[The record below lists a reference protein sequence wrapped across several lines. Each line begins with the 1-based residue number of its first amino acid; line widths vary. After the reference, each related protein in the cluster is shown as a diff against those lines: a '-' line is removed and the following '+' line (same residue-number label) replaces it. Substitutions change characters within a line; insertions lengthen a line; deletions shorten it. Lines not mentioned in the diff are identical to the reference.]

1 MNPPDHRPSWLLRWA
16 ERKARARA
24 GQAAGADVP
33 VAAGEQAA
41 VDAAPQPP
49 VPELPELESLGPDS
63 DFRPFLDRRVDAA
76 LRRLALRR
84 LFSQPAFN
92 AGDGLDTY
100 IDDCTAFTP
109 LGEVITADM
118 RHLAEVEARRLAAT
132 VSAPTPGGAPSAGA
146 PVPVGAD
153 GDGPDLAG
161 TDVASPAADTTAPVA
176 DVDVV
181 EGRG

>member
-1 MNPPDHRPSWLLRWA
+1 MSPPDHRPSWLLRWA
-16 ERKARARA
+16 ERKARARSEHA
-24 GQAAGADVP
+24 AAGSDPP
-33 VAAGEQAA
+33 VAAGPQAA
-41 VDAAPQPP
+41 ADAVPQPP
-49 VPELPELESLGPDS
+49 VPALPDLDALGPES

-92 AGDGLDTY
+92 VGDGLDTY

-109 LGEVITADM
+109 LGEVVTADM

-132 VSAPTPGGAPSAGA
+132 ASAATPGGEPSAGA

-153 GDGPDLAG
+153 GGGDPAG
-161 TDVASPAADTTAPVA
+161 TDVASPAADTAVPVA
-176 DVDVV
+176 DADLV

>member
-1 MNPPDHRPSWLLRWA
+1 MNPPDQRPSWLRRWA

-24 GQAAGADVP
+24 GQAAGADAP
-33 VAAGEQAA
+33 AAAGAQAA
-41 VDAAPQPP
+41 VDAAPPP
-49 VPELPELESLGPDS
+49 PLPELPDLDALGPDS

-109 LGEVITADM
+109 LGEVVTADM
-118 RHLAEVEARRLAAT
+118 RHLAEVEARRLAAA
-132 VSAPTPGGAPSAGA
+132 VSAAAPDGEPSAAA
-146 PVPVGAD
+146 PAGVAGEAGGDPAVAD
-153 GDGPDLAG
+153 A
-161 TDVASPAADTTAPVA
+161 AAPAADIAAPAADA
-176 DVDVV
+176 DVVG
-181 EGRG
+181 GRG